1 MSLSEIG
8 LNLERSQFDHLVIS
22 VQNLSILTVFML
34 QITYCML
41 YKDVNKRQ

>member
-34 QITYCML
+34 HITYCML